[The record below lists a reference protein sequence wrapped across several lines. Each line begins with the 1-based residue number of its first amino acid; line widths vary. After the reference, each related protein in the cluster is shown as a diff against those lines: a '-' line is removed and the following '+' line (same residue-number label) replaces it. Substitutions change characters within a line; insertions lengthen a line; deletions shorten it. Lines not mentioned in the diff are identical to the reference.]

1 MEELLDGGFPFAE
14 DALGGQTALVCG
26 ASKGIGRACALMLAR
41 AGARVIACARSAAN
55 LDSLVNEMHGDGHEG
70 VLLDLEDLGAV
81 RDAIS
86 DIGTIHILLNNSG
99 GPPGGPLLENT
110 LEEFEGP
117 FRRHL
122 HAAHTITQALVPGME
137 EAGTGRIVNII
148 STSVREP
155 IDNIGLSNTLRGAM
169 ASWAKSLSRELPACV
184 TINNIMPG
192 FTDTDRLGSLATSIS
207 ERTGKPAVVAHVAST
222 VVVAD
227 TLFTATAVIIQPVTG
242 YLLARKV
249 GWPLTEGWIALSL
262 ILYVVIGLFWLPV
275 VWIQIQLRDIARRAE
290 ATGTALPDRFHNFCT
305 ITRHPEHA
313 FVFRRGHA

>member
-1 MEELLDGGFPFAE
+1 MNEELLNDGFPFAE
-14 DALGGQTALVCG
+14 GVLDGKTALVCG

-86 DIGTIHILLNNSG
+86 GIGTIHILLNNSG

-148 STSVREP
+148 STLVREP

-207 ERTGKPAVVAHVAST
+207 ERTGKPVEDVRDEWMSGVPIQR
-222 VVVAD
+222 
-227 TLFTATAVIIQPVTG
+227 LINPLETAVAVTWLCLPSSSAVRG
-242 YLLARKV
+242 ISLAVDGGRMRS
-249 GWPLTEGWIALSL
+249 I
-262 ILYVVIGLFWLPV
+262 
-275 VWIQIQLRDIARRAE
+275 
-290 ATGTALPDRFHNFCT
+290 
-305 ITRHPEHA
+305 
-313 FVFRRGHA
+313 